1 MSGDGEK
8 TLTFLQQFS
17 HLLVSAFLWIPR
29 LHMSMHLPITTVESG
44 IHPVYFCTAH
54 YIEMLLKAELPLVFS
69 AFHMSGFTPSQ
80 ICLQWITQ
88 CFWNYMD
95 WSEICHYIATCIF
108 LGPDYQV
115 YMCISVFRHLQQ
127 DILKHTEA
135 QDLQVFLKEEALHG
149 FRVTDYLEYMES
161 LELIYRPVL
170 LKDMRN
176 IGVQST

>member
-1 MSGDGEK
+1 
-8 TLTFLQQFS
+8 
-17 HLLVSAFLWIPR
+17 
-29 LHMSMHLPITTVESG
+29 
-44 IHPVYFCTAH
+44 
-54 YIEMLLKAELPLVFS
+54 
-69 AFHMSGFTPSQ
+69 
-80 ICLQWITQ
+80 
-88 CFWNYMD
+88 MD